1 MSLVPY
7 VIEQTSRESVHT
19 TSTQD
24 FKRQNHFSG
33 RRSQR
38 CFKQA

>member
-7 VIEQTSRESVHT
+7 VIEQTSRGERFIRHLLKT
-19 TSTQD
+19 

-33 RRSQR
+33 R
-38 CFKQA
+38 